1 MSGSFETPMDCSLS
15 RPLPMRF
22 PRQES
27 WSRLH
32 FLLQGIFPT
41 QWLNLHLLHWQVDS
55 LPLSHQGAYWSIVNI
70 IKCKPRALRMRCVKI
85 PPKWP
90 EFRRLLDISSL
101 TVIKPEDFWGPWH
114 YRYERKEGLRM
125 DTQCESREFLWVES
139 KVRWFTEKFQSYIYC

>member
-1 MSGSFETPMDCSLS
+1 MSGSFETPMGCSLS
-15 RPLPMRF
+15 RPLPMGF

-41 QWLNLHLLHWQVDS
+41 QGLDLHLLHWQVDS
-55 LPLSHQGAYWSIVNI
+55 LPLSHQGTDWSIINI
-70 IKCKPRALRMRCVKI
+70 IKCKPS
-85 PPKWP
+85 KWP

-101 TVIKPEDFWGPWH
+101 TVIKLGDFWGPWH
-114 YRYERKEGLRM
+114 FRYERKEGKLCGLRM
-125 DTQCESREFLWVES
+125 DTQCESRKFLWVES